1 MPERTVPR
9 YHEPE
14 LAMGCPDDARIV
26 AFAHGGLDVEER
38 RALRE
43 HLDECPE
50 CAGLV
55 AEAVRCFDP
64 VVTTDALPLS
74 LVVSP
79 ANVADP
85 PLGHGSAVGRYLL
98 LHLLGA
104 GGLGQVWA
112 AYDPELDRRVAVKL
126 IRPQA
131 RARLAADELRARLVR
146 EAQSIARVRD
156 PNVVAVHDAGRFGE
170 QVFIAMELVEGPTLG
185 QWLRER
191 ARKWDVIRDAFV
203 QAGRGLAAVHA
214 AGLVHRD
221 FKPGNVLVDDDDRMR
236 VADFGLAR
244 AEQITPIE
252 GAAMSSASPPSD
264 GESSGITASGLV
276 VGTPAYMAPE
286 QHASAPVDARADQFA
301 FCVAFYEALY
311 GHRPFAGATPAALRD
326 AILGGRIDKPATPHA
341 APSWLLRAIVRGLAR
356 EPGDRYESMNA
367 LLDAI
372 MRDKALRRRGGLGI
386 ALAVGLGGLALGLG
400 FRGTPPSAEATATS
414 RVDELVDATHRAA
427 ARAHFVYPPP
437 DDPHA
442 RTAYVEVVALE
453 SLEGDEA
460 ESGDRAAVALRGELA
475 GTLVRL
481 GDEYWER
488 DGGRIFALDYYA
500 AALVFDPSHE
510 RALERAV
517 LTATQRATLVAQAAS
532 LSFTEAE
539 LAAAAP
545 LRALALDDEAERAA
559 ALSEVRSSAQLSATT
574 EAALD
579 RLLPASAPRRG
590 AVDDT
595 ATIAAN
601 EASDEETVAA
611 STTPARRGRGGGKAP
626 TLRAAAAEPAPAP
639 PIEDDAG
646 PRDPAA
652 AAKEAARGLAALR
665 RGDLDGAEVAFH
677 SALRADRRNADALAG
692 LGEVAFQRRAYK
704 AAARYLERAVA
715 VAPARANLH
724 LELGDVYFKV
734 LRYEDA
740 LRQYEEAQ
748 KRGSAPAGARLDRLR
763 QKLGDKGGSR

>member
-14 LAMGCPDDARIV
+14 VAMGCPDDARIV
-26 AFAHGGLDVEER
+26 AFAHGGLDTEER

-64 VVTTDALPLS
+64 VVTTDASPLA

-79 ANVADP
+79 TPVAEP

-252 GAAMSSASPPSD
+252 GASSARGAPAST
-264 GESSGITASGLV
+264 ESSGITASGLI

-286 QHASAPVDARADQFA
+286 QHGGAPVDARADQFA

-311 GHRPFAGATPAALRD
+311 GHRPFAGATSAALRD
-326 AILGGRIDKPATPHA
+326 AILNGRIDKPATPDA
-341 APSWLLRAIVRGLAR
+341 APSWLLRAIIRGLAR

-400 FRGTPPSAEATATS
+400 FRGAPPAAEAAPTS
-414 RVDELVDATHRAA
+414 RVEELVDATHRAA

-437 DDPHA
+437 DDPQA

-460 ESGDRAAVALRGELA
+460 ESGDRAALALRGELA
-475 GTLVRL
+475 STLLRL

-500 AALVFDPSHE
+500 AALVFDPSHQ

-545 LRALALDDEAERAA
+545 LRALALDDDAEREA
-559 ALSEVRSSAQLSATT
+559 ALAEVRGGAQLSATT
-574 EAALD
+574 QAALD
-579 RLLPASAPRRG
+579 RLQPMSASPRRI
-590 AVDDT
+590 VDAAPAT
-595 ATIAAN
+595 AP
-601 EASDEETVAA
+601 DEETVAA
-611 STTPARRGRGGGKAP
+611 ATTPTRRGRGKSP
-626 TLRAAAAEPAPAP
+626 VMRAADPEPSAP
-639 PIEDDAG
+639 PPTEEDAG

-652 AAKEAARGLAALR
+652 AAKDAARGLAALR

-677 SALRADRRNADALAG
+677 SALRSDRRNVDALAG

-740 LRQYEEAQ
+740 LHQYEEAQ
-748 KRGSAPAGARLDRLR
+748 RRGSAPAGARLERLR
-763 QKLGDKGGSR
+763 QKVGEKGGSR